1 MTSSRETSLIAM
13 GRRAAPILLT
23 ALGLVTAA
31 PDAHAQARRDDEAL
45 RVGAFRFLPV
55 LELRVRAEMRT
66 DPLDRGGAWP
76 SSTAV
81 LGEGEGG
88 RVPVAA
94 LTPRVDHTWTFAE
107 RARVGLAAS
116 RGPVTARVV
125 LQDAR
130 ELGASQG
137 EALAPIARPEL
148 PSFGPYEAFVEVR
161 AAGPRATRFRLG
173 RQVVVWGDGRLL
185 GASDFSATGRSLD
198 AARFEL
204 PLGDLDLELLAVLL
218 APPGDR
224 LDPLAEEGSLG
235 VVPSASSASLTPR
248 TTVAGPGAQ
257 LFGARAAWHFAPLL
271 SVEGNALSRHVR
283 SPHPTSL
290 TPSDVVALGAR
301 VFGDER
307 GFHYAAEGV
316 YELGRVAGVGENR
329 SIAAFAGAARAS
341 WETALPWHLTFGAQ
355 GAYATGDDGPR
366 AKGATQRRFDPLLPD
381 EHDLHGAMGLY
392 AWSNLIEGGAD
403 VGVRPFDGASARLA
417 YRLALLAEPTGRWT
431 SADLAPLG
439 DGLDAGRT
447 LGHEVDVTLSYA
459 RWDAL
464 RFDAGYGLFL
474 FGDGAKAIATAAG
487 RGAASM
493 QHWAFLGATVTAP

>member
-1 MTSSRETSLIAM
+1 M
-13 GRRAAPILLT
+13 GRHAAPILLT

-31 PDAHAQARRDDEAL
+31 PDAHAQARRDDEGL
-45 RVGAFRFLPV
+45 RVGGFRFLPV
-55 LELRVRAEMRT
+55 LELRVRAELRT
-66 DPLDRGGAWP
+66 DPVDRGGVSP

-88 RVPVAA
+88 RVPVAEQA
-94 LTPRVDHTWTFAE
+94 PSVGETWTFAE
-107 RARVGLAAS
+107 RARIGLAAS
-116 RGPVTARVV
+116 RGPVTARLV

-130 ELGASQG
+130 ELGAREG
-137 EALAPIARPEL
+137 EALAPIGRPTL
-148 PSFGPYEAFVEVR
+148 PSLGPHEAFIEVR
-161 AAGPRATRFRLG
+161 GAGPRATRFRLG

-198 AARFEL
+198 AARFEV
-204 PLGDLDLELLAVLL
+204 PLGELDLELLAVML

-224 LDPLAEEGSLG
+224 LDPPAEAGTLG
-235 VVPSASSASLTPR
+235 TVSPAPR

-283 SPHPTSL
+283 SPYPASL
-290 TPSDVVALGAR
+290 TPSDTVALGAR

-307 GFHYAAEGV
+307 GFRYAAEGA

-355 GAYATGDDGPR
+355 AAYASGDDGPL
-366 AKGATQRRFDPLLPD
+366 APGATQRRFDPLLPE

-403 VGVRPFDGASARLA
+403 VAARPFDGASARLA

-431 SADLAPLG
+431 GADLAPLG
-439 DGLDAGRT
+439 DSADAGRT
-447 LGHEVDVTLSYA
+447 LGHEVDVALSYA
-459 RWDAL
+459 RWDAV

-474 FGDGAKAIATAAG
+474 FGDGAKAISAAAG
-487 RGAASM
+487 RGAPSL
-493 QHWAFLGATVTAP
+493 QHWAFLAATVSAP